1 MRHEQKHGK
10 YVFFLRREFFSCSNV
25 ILLLYGAD
33 NLSPFTASAFT
44 IMFPSSRDAS

>member
-33 NLSPFTASAFT
+33 NLSPFTASALT
-44 IMFPSSRDAS
+44 VMFLLFRDGS